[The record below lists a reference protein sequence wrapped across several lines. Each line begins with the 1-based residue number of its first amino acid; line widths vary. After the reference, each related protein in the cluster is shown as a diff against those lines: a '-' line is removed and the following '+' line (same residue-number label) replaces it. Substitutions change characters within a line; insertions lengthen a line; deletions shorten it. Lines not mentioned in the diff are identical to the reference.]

1 MILTTIRW
9 MKTAIIKSSLFLGD
23 QCSCLSWVTLAH
35 AFTSPRMFYK
45 HLFSIY
51 YKFEINLIPTKL
63 RPHEEGYFSNH
74 KHWPKQTK
82 KKTLTP
88 TNKNDSIVFIWCM
101 LKNFI
106 LSKHEP
112 TVKYFS
118 VLIIKNH
125 KKTPQKTTWIIYDYR
140 YSIFIG
146 THHDST
152 HEKDGYP
159 THLCLQV
166 YLHQSRES
174 PWSPRYDHWIYR
186 KRRYNAC
193 PR

>member
-1 MILTTIRW
+1 MCVSKFWYNRLIYESLLILTTIRW

-35 AFTSPRMFYK
+35 AFTFPRTFYK

-51 YKFEINLIPTKL
+51 YKFEFNTDEITTPRRGIFFKPQTLT
-63 RPHEEGYFSNH
+63 
-74 KHWPKQTK
+74 QTTK

-88 TNKNDSIVFIWCM
+88 TNKNDSTVFIWCM

-125 KKTPQKTTWIIYDYR
+125 KKPPTKNNLDY
-140 YSIFIG
+140 
-146 THHDST
+146 
-152 HEKDGYP
+152 
-159 THLCLQV
+159 LWL
-166 YLHQSRES
+166 
-174 PWSPRYDHWIYR
+174 
-186 KRRYNAC
+186 
-193 PR
+193 